1 MALLIHRRAVLGGL
15 CASAAAGAFAT
26 GASASSIW
34 TGRFRFE
41 LSVPFLEGRAMR
53 VWGYRPR
60 RAGADAPLVF
70 VLHGQGRNA
79 DEYRDYW
86 VARARRHGL
95 IVLAPEFDR
104 GNFPGALTYNQG
116 RVLDA
121 EGGVQPPEQWSFS
134 VIEALFDLA
143 RERLGSEASR
153 YFMFGHSAG
162 AQFVHRFMLFNP
174 GARVARAI
182 AANAGWY
189 TWPDAE
195 RPYPYGWADA
205 GLDEAAIAAYL
216 AAPMTLMLGDQDT
229 DANQSSLNNTPPVRV
244 QGPHRFARGQAMF
257 EAARAE
263 AERRD
268 VTFGW
273 RLEIVPGVAHSGE
286 RMSQHAANYLGTGS

>member
-15 CASAAAGAFAT
+15 CASAATGAFAT
-26 GASASSIW
+26 GAAASSTW

-41 LSVPFLEGRAMR
+41 LSVPFLDGRAMR

-60 RAGADAPLVF
+60 GAGADAPIVF

-86 VARARRHGL
+86 VSRARRHGL

-104 GNFPGALTYNQG
+104 ENFPGALTYSQG
-116 RVLDA
+116 HVLDA
-121 EGGVQPPEQWSFS
+121 AASVQPPVQWSFS
-134 VIEALFDLA
+134 VIEPLFDLA
-143 RERLGSEASR
+143 RERLGSGASR

-189 TWPDAE
+189 TWPDPE
-195 RPYPYGWADA
+195 RPYPYGFADA
-205 GLDEAAIAAYL
+205 GLQDPGIAAWL
-216 AAPMTLMLGDQDT
+216 GAPMTLMLGDRDT
-229 DANQSSLNNTPPVRV
+229 DATQSSLNNTPPVRV
-244 QGPHRFARGQAMF
+244 QGPHRFARGLAMF

-263 AERRD
+263 AERRS

-273 RLEIVPGVAHSGE
+273 RLEIVAGVAHSGE
-286 RMSQHAANYLGTGS
+286 RMSQYAADYLGAGS